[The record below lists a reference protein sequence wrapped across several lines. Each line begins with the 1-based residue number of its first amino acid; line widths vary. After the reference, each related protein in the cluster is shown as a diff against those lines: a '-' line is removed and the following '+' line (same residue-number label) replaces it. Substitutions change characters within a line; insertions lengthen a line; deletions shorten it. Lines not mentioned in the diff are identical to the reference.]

1 MKTNTKLT
9 KLILIILLIPFVL
22 VSCGY
27 YRRPKCARWNRCYSC
42 FVDNMKCEAP
52 CWQGITPGLT
62 TRAEANEILE
72 NLDFI
77 ESIYYTEESRRPF
90 DGRFNIFDKQDTW
103 MGSLYLLDDK
113 VVYMS
118 FSGELSATFGEAEE
132 QIAPAQ
138 KVLLFFHYLQG
149 TTIEV
154 YNFDQGVAYGTADMY
169 GAFRRN
175 GRLKLNTAINRL
187 DFFDPDIETELIEK
201 NFFTIREFQSG
212 NFMDNLQDWQGYG
225 ELLDLYELVEVSFY

>member
-1 MKTNTKLT
+1 
-9 KLILIILLIPFVL
+9 
-22 VSCGY
+22 
-27 YRRPKCARWNRCYSC
+27 
-42 FVDNMKCEAP
+42 MKCEVP

-90 DGRFNIFDKQDTW
+90 DGRFNIFDKQDAW

-149 TTIEV
+149 ITIEV

-169 GAFRRN
+169 GAFRN
-175 GRLKLNTAINRL
+175 GRLKLNTTINTL
-187 DFFDPDIETELIEK
+187 DFFDPEIASELIEE
-201 NFFTIREFQSG
+201 NFFTDRKFQSG

>member
-27 YRRPKCARWNRCYSC
+27 YRKPKCARWNRCYSC

-90 DGRFNIFDKQDTW
+90 DGRFNIFDKQDAW

-138 KVLLFFHYLQG
+138 KVLLFSHYLKG
-149 TTIEV
+149 ITIKV
-154 YNFDQGVAYGTADMY
+154 YNFDQGVAYGTANFY
-169 GAFRRN
+169 GAAIKHRFSP
-175 GRLKLNTAINRL
+175 KTSINTL
-187 DFFDPDIETELIEK
+187 QFFDPDIETELIEK

>member
-77 ESIYYTEESRRPF
+77 ESYIYTEKSTLPF
-90 DGRFNIFDKQDTW
+90 NGRYIIRDKQEAW
-103 MGSLYLLDDK
+103 MGFLYLLEDK

-118 FSGELSATFGEAEE
+118 FFGELSATFGEAEE

-138 KVLLFFHYLQG
+138 KVLLFSHYLQG

-154 YNFDQGVAYGTADMY
+154 YNFDQGVVYGTAGMY
-169 GAFRRN
+169 GSFRN
-175 GRLKLNTAINRL
+175 DRLEPNTTINTL
-187 DFFDPDIETELIEK
+187 DFFDYEMISELIEE
-201 NFFTIREFQSG
+201 NFFTDRKFQSG

-225 ELLDLYELVEVSFY
+225 ELLDLYELVEVSSY

>member
-1 MKTNTKLT
+1 
-9 KLILIILLIPFVL
+9 
-22 VSCGY
+22 
-27 YRRPKCARWNRCYSC
+27 
-42 FVDNMKCEAP
+42 MKCEVP

-90 DGRFNIFDKQDTW
+90 DGRFNIFDKQDAW

-149 TTIEV
+149 ITIEV

-169 GAFRRN
+169 GAFRN
-175 GRLKLNTAINRL
+175 GRLKLNTTINTL
-187 DFFDPDIETELIEK
+187 DFFDPEIASELIEE
-201 NFFTIREFQSG
+201 NFFTDRKFQSG

-225 ELLDLYELVEVSFY
+225 ELLDRYELVEVSFY